1 VAAYGVSVVTDS
13 RLVGVRGAIYD
24 FIKSRVVHGR
34 EVVVSAVDDGTGR
47 RATPRLR
54 AVVTVQHATLAW
66 LRDQIATGVC
76 RPGDQLRQE
85 VLAREF
91 GVSVP
96 PVREALKT
104 LEAEGQVVYAPHRGY
119 FVASMSYRE
128 LAENYRIRELLE
140 TEAIGRSVPVL
151 GAEDVERMGEAVR
164 DMERAHR
171 GTDLHALTSANR
183 RFHFTLFD
191 AADMPRMADMIRVLW
206 ESTDRYRSLYFSTR
220 QHRLRVNAEHR
231 EILAAVREHD
241 APAATTLL
249 RAHRERALRALKET
263 FESAGA
269 DRPGSP

>member
-1 VAAYGVSVVTDS
+1 MP
-13 RLVGVRGAIYD
+13 
-24 FIKSRVVHGR
+24 
-34 EVVVSAVDDGTGR
+34 AVPNGPIG

-54 AVVTVQHATLAW
+54 AVVTVQHATLSW
-66 LRDQIATGVC
+66 LRDQIATGEF
-76 RPGDQLRQE
+76 RSGDQLRQE

-104 LEAEGQVVYAPHRGY
+104 LEAEGQVVYSPHRGY

-140 TEAIGRSVPVL
+140 TEAITRSVPII
-151 GAEDVERMGEAVR
+151 GEEDMTRMDEAMH

-171 GTDLHALTSANR
+171 TVDVPALTGANR

-206 ESTDRYRSLYFSTR
+206 ESTERYRSVYFSTR
-220 QHRLRVNAEHR
+220 QHRLRVNTEHR
-231 EILAAVREHD
+231 AIMAAVRDHD
-241 APAATTLL
+241 VTATVELL
-249 RAHRERALRALKET
+249 RAHRETALNALHAT
-263 FESAGA
+263 FDGPALPRRKSV
-269 DRPGSP
+269 

>member
-1 VAAYGVSVVTDS
+1 MA
-13 RLVGVRGAIYD
+13 
-24 FIKSRVVHGR
+24 
-34 EVVVSAVDDGTGR
+34 AVDDGTR

-54 AVVTVQHATLAW
+54 AVVTVQHATLSW
-66 LRDQIATGVC
+66 LRDQIATGVF
-76 RPGDQLRQE
+76 RSGDQLRQE

-119 FVASMSYRE
+119 FVASMSFRE

-140 TEAIGRSVPVL
+140 TEAIGRSVPVI
-151 GAEDVERMGEAVR
+151 GTEDQERMAEAIQ

-171 GTDLHALTSANR
+171 AVDVPALTTANR

-191 AADMPRMADMIRVLW
+191 AAEMPRMADMIRVLW
-206 ESTDRYRSLYFSTR
+206 EATDRYRSVYFSTR

-231 EILAAVREHD
+231 AILAAVKGHD
-241 APAATTLL
+241 AQTATELL
-249 RAHRERALRALKET
+249 RTHRETALNALRGT
-263 FESAGA
+263 FE
-269 DRPGSP
+269 RPGPTRRTSV

>member
-1 VAAYGVSVVTDS
+1 MAS
-13 RLVGVRGAIYD
+13 
-24 FIKSRVVHGR
+24 
-34 EVVVSAVDDGTGR
+34 VDDGN
-47 RATPRLR
+47 TPRLR

-66 LRDQIATGVC
+66 LRDQIATGLC

-85 VLAREF
+85 NLAREF

-119 FVASMSYRE
+119 FVASMSYQE
-128 LAENYRIRELLE
+128 LAETYRIRELLE

-151 GAEDVERMGEAVR
+151 GTEDVERMGEAIR

-171 GTDLHALTSANR
+171 ASDMHALTAANR

-191 AADMPRMADMIRVLW
+191 AADMPRMADMIRILW
-206 ESTDRYRSLYFSTR
+206 ESTDRYRSMYFSTR

-231 EILAAVREHD
+231 AIMAAVRAHD
-241 APAATTLL
+241 ALTATALL
-249 RAHRERALRALKET
+249 RSHRESALSALRET
-263 FESAGA
+263 FES
-269 DRPGSP
+269 PGHTRQTAL

>member
-1 VAAYGVSVVTDS
+1 MT
-13 RLVGVRGAIYD
+13 LV
-24 FIKSRVVHGR
+24 
-34 EVVVSAVDDGTGR
+34 DGTGG

-54 AVVTVQHATLAW
+54 AVVTVQHATLSW
-66 LRDQIATGVC
+66 LRDQIATGVF
-76 RPGDQLRQE
+76 RSGDQLRQE

-119 FVASMSYRE
+119 FVATMNYRE

-140 TEAIGRSVPVL
+140 TEAIGRSVPII
-151 GAEDVERMGEAVR
+151 GTEDIERMAEAIH

-171 GTDLHALTSANR
+171 AVDVPALAGANR

-206 ESTDRYRSLYFSTR
+206 ESTDRYRSVYFSTR
-220 QHRLRVNAEHR
+220 QHRLRVNAEHKA
-231 EILAAVREHD
+231 ILAAVREHD
-241 APAATTLL
+241 ATTATILL
-249 RAHRERALRALKET
+249 RTHRDTALQALRST
-263 FESAGA
+263 FDGPGPS
-269 DRPGSP
+269 RPTG

>member
-1 VAAYGVSVVTDS
+1 MVSVPA
-13 RLVGVRGAIYD
+13 GAN
-24 FIKSRVVHGR
+24 G
-34 EVVVSAVDDGTGR
+34 

-54 AVVTVQHATLAW
+54 AVVTVQHATLSW
-66 LRDQIATGVC
+66 LRDQIATGEF
-76 RPGDQLRQE
+76 RSGDQLRQE

-104 LEAEGQVVYAPHRGY
+104 LEAEGQVVYTPHRGY

-140 TEAIGRSVPVL
+140 TEAITRSVPII
-151 GAEDVERMGEAVR
+151 GEEDMTRMDEAIH

-171 GTDLHALTSANR
+171 GVDVPALTGANR

-206 ESTDRYRSLYFSTR
+206 ESTERYRSVYFSTR
-220 QHRLRVNAEHR
+220 QHRLRVNAEHH
-231 EILAAVREHD
+231 EIMAAVREHD
-241 APAATTLL
+241 ADTAVRLL
-249 RAHRERALRALKET
+249 RAHRETALRALRDT
-263 FESAGA
+263 FDS
-269 DRPGSP
+269 PGSSRRQSR

>member
-1 VAAYGVSVVTDS
+1 MPAVPD
-13 RLVGVRGAIYD
+13 GA
-24 FIKSRVVHGR
+24 H
-34 EVVVSAVDDGTGR
+34 

-54 AVVTVQHATLAW
+54 AVVTVQHATLSW
-66 LRDQIATGVC
+66 LRDQIATGEF
-76 RPGDQLRQE
+76 RSGDQLRQE

-140 TEAIGRSVPVL
+140 TEAITRSVPII
-151 GAEDVERMGEAVR
+151 GDEDMTRMDEAMH
-164 DMERAHR
+164 DMARAHR
-171 GTDLHALTSANR
+171 LIDVPALTSANR

-206 ESTDRYRSLYFSTR
+206 EATERYRSVYFSTR
-220 QHRLRVNAEHR
+220 QHRLRVNTEHR
-231 EILAAVREHD
+231 AIMAAVREHD
-241 APAATTLL
+241 VTSAVQLL
-249 RAHRERALRALKET
+249 RAHRDTALLALRAT
-263 FESAGA
+263 FDGPAVS
-269 DRPGSP
+269 RPTSR

>member
-1 VAAYGVSVVTDS
+1 VV
-13 RLVGVRGAIYD
+13 
-24 FIKSRVVHGR
+24 
-34 EVVVSAVDDGTGR
+34 VDDGTE

-66 LRDQIATGVC
+66 LRDQVATGVF
-76 RPGDQLRQE
+76 RSGDQLRQE

-104 LEAEGQVVYAPHRGY
+104 LEAEGQVVYIPHRGY

-140 TEAIGRSVPVL
+140 TEAISRAVPVL
-151 GAEDVERMGEAVR
+151 GTADVERMAEAVH

-171 GTDLHALTSANR
+171 AVDVPALTTANR

-191 AADMPRMADMIRVLW
+191 AADMPRMADLIRVLW
-206 ESTDRYRSLYFSTR
+206 ESTDRYRSVYFSTR
-220 QHRLRVNAEHR
+220 QHRLRVNSDHR
-231 EILAAVREHD
+231 AILAAVREHD
-241 APAATTLL
+241 TPAAVELL
-249 RAHRERALRALKET
+249 RTHRETALAALRGT
-263 FESAGA
+263 F
-269 DRPGSP
+269 DRPDHPQPTV

>member
-1 VAAYGVSVVTDS
+1 MTDVAGTA
-13 RLVGVRGAIYD
+13 RL
-24 FIKSRVVHGR
+24 S
-34 EVVVSAVDDGTGR
+34 
-47 RATPRLR
+47 TPRLR
-54 AVVTVQHATLAW
+54 AVVTVQHATLGW
-66 LRDQIATGVC
+66 LRDQIATGVF

-85 VLAREF
+85 LLAREF

-140 TEAIGRSVPVL
+140 TEAIGRSVPAL
-151 GAEDVERMGEAVR
+151 GTEDLDRMREAIR

-171 GTDLHALTSANR
+171 VVDVPALTNANR

-206 ESTDRYRSLYFSTR
+206 ESTDRYRSMYFSTR
-220 QHRLRVNAEHR
+220 QYRLRVNAEHR
-231 EILAAVREHD
+231 AIMAAVREHD
-241 APAATTLL
+241 TATATALL
-249 RAHRERALRALKET
+249 RAHRDNALSALQAT
-263 FESAGA
+263 FEG
-269 DRPGSP
+269 PGSARQTSV